1 MSTTIKVFIV
11 LTLLMTL
18 GCMYISMVLYATNE
32 NWKRRWDQ
40 DTKFLVA
47 ELRETNQNVADLS
60 LRVTKA
66 DNQVVN
72 LKTEIDNDQQKIKEQ
87 ENKITD
93 LEQSGQNKDLALKKA
108 ETDYNSL
115 KDDFMAQSRSLE
127 QVRQRNAEL
136 MHIASVARAVAF
148 NLNVKLSE
156 VEDDLN
162 TATTELTQRQ
172 QNIDELTQAK
182 RSLEA
187 KMGLLRQHYPKI
199 ADEISDP
206 TAADRYL
213 TARVAAIRP
222 DPTGH
227 QDLVVLTIG
236 KDEQVQE
243 GTQFIIYR
251 DNQYIVKVRAE
262 NIRDTMVMC
271 RVIHDSWNTNNL
283 QISLGDSATNRF

>member
-1 MSTTIKVFIV
+1 MSTPLKVFIV

-18 GCMYISMVLYATNE
+18 GCMYVTMTWYATNE

-40 DTKFLVA
+40 DTKALVA
-47 ELRETNQNVADLS
+47 QLRETSQKVADDS
-60 LRVTKA
+60 LALTTA
-66 DNQVVN
+66 DNQVIN
-72 LKTEIDNDQQKIKEQ
+72 LKTEITTNQQKIKDQ
-87 ENKITD
+87 ENHITD
-93 LEQSGQNKDLALKKA
+93 LEQTVDNKELALKKA
-108 ETDYNSL
+108 DTDYQSL

-136 MHIASVARAVAF
+136 MHIASVSRAVAF
-148 NLNVKLSE
+148 NLNVKLEE

-162 TATTELTQRQ
+162 TATSELTQRQ
-172 QNIDELTQAK
+172 QTIDEITAQK

-199 ADEISDP
+199 ADEINDP

-213 TARVAAIRP
+213 TARVAAVRP

-243 GTQFIIYR
+243 GTQFIIFR
-251 DNQYIVKVRAE
+251 ENQYIVRVRAE
-262 NIRDTMVMC
+262 TVQNNMVMC

-283 QISLGDSATNRF
+283 AINLGDSAANRF